1 MSSPDRR
8 SVAFGTRCPS
18 SPKRQTL
25 GAAAAAPR
33 EQAGVLA
40 AGLLPARGVTA
51 AAEAT
56 AALAG
61 STRHRQGGSGGLLA
75 AALRLQGIGGRSV
88 GLRGSRG

>member
-8 SVAFGTRCPS
+8 GVAFGTSYPS

-25 GAAAAAPR
+25 GPAAAAPR
-33 EQAGVLA
+33 ERAGVLTT
-40 AGLLPARGVTA
+40 GLLPESGGAA

-56 AALAG
+56 AAPPG
-61 STRHRQGGSGGLLA
+61 SARHRQGGSGGLLA